1 LLPDFRTREA
11 DEAPAVDGAGPGQHL
26 LQQLWRLR
34 LRFRAHGTITR
45 ETVNTNFHY
54 SITQGCK
61 VREIPDVLFSNSA
74 NFKYFPLKMIIISL
88 LFKMLQDCQ
97 CEDKLI

>member
-1 LLPDFRTREA
+1 MKRLLPDVRAREA
-11 DEAPAVDGAGPGQHL
+11 DEAPAVDGVGPGQHL

-45 ETVNTNFHY
+45 ETVTNC

-61 VREIPDVLFSNSA
+61 FREIPDVLFPNSA
-74 NFKYFPLKMIIISL
+74 NLKYFPLKMIIISL
-88 LFKMLQDCQ
+88 LFKMLQDCNV
-97 CEDKLI
+97 KIN